1 MLGKFTQTATPFI
14 VNVCPWKHR
23 KYYASARYF
32 RIVEKY
38 WCARSIMLPS
48 PSRHNRSSCK
58 RTNFNFRTWNSI
70 QYGILLRTEIRAILI
85 PKRRGRRFFVRRV
98 WKNIP
103 SSSTSLKIKRIENFD
118 IVINIIR
125 ISIF

>member
-70 QYGILLRTEIRAILI
+70 QYGLLRIQKFAPFLLKERAR
-85 PKRRGRRFFVRRV
+85 KEEEED
-98 WKNIP
+98 
-103 SSSTSLKIKRIENFD
+103 SL
-118 IVINIIR
+118 
-125 ISIF
+125 